1 MESVDLDGRLKK
13 CVQEENVETQPLYID
28 IADECIKCNWCPSWS
43 GSQEVKRV
51 NQHCKRDKCHTKA
64 RMKLMGVEDNIL
76 HGMQDNRQFFQA

>member
-1 MESVDLDGRLKK
+1 MQSVDLDGRLKK

-51 NQHCKRDKCHTKA
+51 N
-64 RMKLMGVEDNIL
+64 
-76 HGMQDNRQFFQA
+76 